1 MDFSATADQRNHQAA
16 ARLRARQQQRRV
28 ELMAEAAEAAEAA
41 EVAAGAAAQRH
52 DELVSQTGGEPVGEA
67 DAQVTIEQDAA
78 ERQQPEAAP
87 AEPAEVD
94 RSQIRDQDRPG
105 PGPGSGRSLAQR
117 VEHLG
122 PAPARRSPGRQR

>member
-41 EVAAGAAAQRH
+41 AGAAAQRH

-78 ERQQPEAAP
+78 EQEQPEAAP